1 MGQEKNSTTLHN
13 TEKQKERIC
22 QNDTTFCQIEPQVTK
37 L

>member
-1 MGQEKNSTTLHN
+1 MGQEKNSTMLHN
-13 TEKQKERIC
+13 TEKQKERTC